1 MYAASSNIGGDECVC
16 SVFGELCESSGSL
29 RLTLSAMNG
38 DRGDAISCELFR
50 QAISAMTGAAKHDR
64 WPRRSD
70 RFGEQAYPCVASN
83 RPESVISKRDA
94 VVLRHHLMPHGII
107 LVMLYE
113 MSDITVEGG

>member
-16 SVFGELCESSGSL
+16 SVFGELCESSGTL
-29 RLTLSAMNG
+29 RLTLPAVNG
-38 DRGDAISCELFR
+38 DCGDAISCELFR
-50 QAISAMTGAAKHDR
+50 QAISAMSGAAKHDR

-70 RFGEQAYPCVASN
+70 RFGEQAYSCVASN